1 VKGISNAAYFAEVE
15 VDTATGKVSLLRL
28 VAAQDW
34 GKAINP
40 LIVETQMEGALIQG
54 IGYAMSEDV
63 ILDPATG
70 IPTNAS
76 WLEYKLP
83 MAQDIPDI
91 TAIIVESNDAAVMPL
106 GIKGGGE
113 TCLAGPAPAI
123 ANAVFNAVGVR
134 IKDLPITANKVLAGL
149 RQKA

>member
-1 VKGISNAAYFAEVE
+1 
-15 VDTATGKVSLLRL
+15 
-28 VAAQDW
+28 
-34 GKAINP
+34 
-40 LIVETQMEGALIQG
+40 
-54 IGYAMSEDV
+54 
-63 ILDPATG
+63 
-70 IPTNAS
+70 
-76 WLEYKLP
+76 

-91 TAIIVESNDAAVMPL
+91 TPIIVESNDTVMPM

-149 RQKA
+149 HQKA